1 MNMLDNLIGAPPT
14 ITLTVTTPATTF
26 SSNRA
31 LSLADCFSLSRSLS
45 CAIMLSLFSGLF
57 QLVSNLLFYL
67 FRQRATVRDFLVIH
81 QVFVEV
87 REVQLVEFNL
97 L

>member
-1 MNMLDNLIGAPPT
+1 
-14 ITLTVTTPATTF
+14 
-26 SSNRA
+26 
-31 LSLADCFSLSRSLS
+31 
-45 CAIMLSLFSGLF
+45 MLSLFSGLF